1 LKGNGTSMGKIV
13 RQEIKVDDLYIN
25 PDNYRYIESL
35 ESEIDAII
43 AMFNN
48 IPGKKENRIKEIINL
63 AKDIAK
69 DGLNPFEFSIVWFNE
84 EIKKYIVIDGNR
96 RITCVK
102 LMSQYKDNNIISQD
116 VPSVEEI
123 YNIKPDI
130 EIPEKIECLVYEE
143 LDEAQKVLSKIH
155 QDANNGIGRKPW
167 DAQAKKRANA
177 REGNKSKT
185 FSVIEFVKNN
195 PHISEELLN
204 KMNTNRWSSKLERVI
219 QFSAFKTTYNIS
231 FNENND
237 LEYLD
242 TSEQVFKM
250 LTRLITDIVDNAATN
265 NFRLKDDFN
274 EYINRLPDEY
284 KSQVGKGDV
293 DKQDISE
300 TEDLG
305 DNSNLEDDEASNS
318 VAESENGSSESP
330 SEDNK
335 DDINEDEGT
344 GSSTAEEPIE
354 PKKITNHSKNTKVAL
369 RLSREYTDKEYSC
382 FGEKGKQILAELE
395 SLNYNDY
402 PQAAAGL
409 CRSIMEYTAKLW
421 MDEFSMEFNGNQLP
435 AFYGKCVNML
445 RDKKILEDKQH
456 KALLISI
463 NKENFIDLLNGWI
476 HSDNLM
482 CVQPVTLQNGWKAN
496 RLLIELYIKRHSSK

>member
-1 LKGNGTSMGKIV
+1 MGKVV
-13 RQEIKVDDLYIN
+13 RKHIKVDDMSIN

-48 IPGKKENRIKEIINL
+48 IPGKKQNSIKEIINL

-69 DGLNPFEFSIVWFNE
+69 DGLNPFEFPIVWFNE
-84 EIKKYIVIDGNR
+84 EIQKYIVIDGNR

-102 LMSQYKDNNIISQD
+102 LMSQYKDNNKISQD
-116 VPSVEEI
+116 VSSVDEI

-130 EIPEKIECLVYEE
+130 EIPEEIECFVYEE
-143 LDEAQKVLSKIH
+143 LEEAQKVLSKIH

-167 DAQAKKRANA
+167 DAQAKQRANA

-185 FSVIEFVKNN
+185 FAIIEFVKNN
-195 PHISEELLN
+195 PKISEELLN
-204 KMNTNRWSSKLERVI
+204 KMNLNRWSSKLERVI

-242 TSEQVFKM
+242 DTDQVFKM
-250 LTRLITDIVDNAATN
+250 LTKLINDIIDNVATN
-265 NFRLKDDFN
+265 NFRLKGDFN
-274 EYINRLPDEY
+274 EYIIRLPDEY
-284 KSQVGKGDV
+284 KSQVGKSDV
-293 DKQDISE
+293 DKQDVSE

-305 DNSNLEDDEASNS
+305 DNSNLKADETANS
-318 VAESENGSSESP
+318 GKESENGSSEFSGDDD
-330 SEDNK
+330 ETYTIDD
-335 DDINEDEGT
+335 DDISEEEDT
-344 GSSTAEEPIE
+344 GSSTEEEPIE
-354 PKKITNHSKNTKVAL
+354 PKKITNHSKNTKIAL

-382 FGEKGKQILAELE
+382 LGEKGKQILAELE

-409 CRSIMEYTAKLW
+409 CRSILENISNLW
-421 MDEFSMEFNGNQLP
+421 MNEYSVDFNGNQL
-435 AFYGKCVNML
+435 ATSYGKCVNML
-445 RDKKILEDKQH
+445 RDKKVLEDKQH
-456 KALLISI
+456 KALLLSI
-463 NKENFIDLLNGWI
+463 NKEHFIDLLNGWI

-496 RLLIELYIKRHSSK
+496 RLLIELYIKCHSSK